1 MKIEHILRDKGSAI
15 FSLGLDA
22 TLEDACRELENRRV
36 GALVALDEQ
45 GGIAGVLSERDIVRN
60 AARAGCSAL
69 SLTVKECMTRSVV
82 TISPE
87 ASLDDALS
95 RMTDRRIRH
104 LPVVQNGKLL
114 GVISIGDLVKA
125 KIEEAQAESAALKE
139 YIAG

>member
-15 FSLGLDA
+15 YSLGLDA
-22 TLEDACRELENRRV
+22 TLEDACRELETRRV

-69 SLTVKECMTRSVV
+69 ALTVKECMTRSVV
-82 TISPE
+82 TISPQE
-87 ASLDDALS
+87 SLDDALS